1 MLASKINYYSTC
13 FSFFTKLCVTEIAY
27 DFIPIKANLKPEEL
41 SRRIH
46 THCFSVFQKDAIVN
60 GQDKEPLPESIPLA
74 AENFQERLYSLR
86 KFVLEL
92 AHSYIEE
99 YFVTQFQKS
108 YPMYKTET
116 GLTIHS
122 SADMLAAYSNDSNG
136 NKMREIVYYCMN
148 GMWEGN
154 GWASKMESRILHYL
168 QLRYT
173 NKYGSCDLR
182 VKKPNGMYFI
192 KDLWKHTMSLTK
204 AISFL
209 QPRSHPKCS
218 LMDPSWP
225 C

>member
-1 MLASKINYYSTC
+1 M
-13 FSFFTKLCVTEIAY
+13 TEIAY

-41 SRRIH
+41 SRCIH

-122 SADMLAAYSNDSNG
+122 SADMLAAYSNESNG
-136 NKMREIVYYCMN
+136 NKMREIAYYCMN
-148 GMWEGN
+148 GMWDGN
-154 GWASKMESRILHYL
+154 AWAAVMESKIMTFLH
-168 QLRYT
+168 LRYT
-173 NKYGSCDLR
+173 TRLGSCSAKVTNPD
-182 VKKPNGMYFI
+182 GMFI
-192 KDLWKHTMSLTK
+192 HD
-204 AISFL
+204 I
-209 QPRSHPKCS
+209 
-218 LMDPSWP
+218 
-225 C
+225 